1 MDLAA
6 KLQKLV
12 VGKEVEGLT
21 MGTEATAFYRRLLKG
36 NTRPTDELNA
46 SVQCTMTAS
55 VANQGQGELLREVNL
70 PREKADGLFRPV

>member
-55 VANQGQGELLREVNL
+55 VANQGQGELSAKTDP
-70 PREKADGLFRPV
+70 PRRRTNDLA

>member
-21 MGTEATAFYRRLLKG
+21 MGTEATAFYRRLLKD
-36 NTRPTDELNA
+36 NKRPTDELNA

-55 VANQGQGELLREVNL
+55 VSNQGQGELSAFSRDDH
-70 PREKADGLFRPV
+70 PC